1 MKTTLNL
8 SRFFKACN
16 PSKTLVMGDVVDRQ
30 YYIDF
35 SDVRGCKIVE
45 ELQRTITR
53 ISPDEPT
60 CQLFTGHIGC
70 GKSTE
75 LQRLKSELELAGFH
89 VVYFE
94 SSQDLDMADIDIS
107 DILLSVARQVSIS
120 LEEIG
125 IRLQPGY
132 FANLFKEIGDVL
144 QMPITEVEF
153 SMGIAKIGA
162 KAKDSPQMRNQLRQ
176 YLEPRTNSILQA
188 INEEVLQRAVQL
200 LKQRGQKGLVVIVD
214 NLDRVDMRP
223 LASGRSQPEY
233 LFIDRGEQL
242 RRLNCHLVYTIPL
255 ALIFSKEYAALKN
268 RLGGGISPKVL
279 PMVQVRQRDGRDHEP
294 GMSLL
299 RQLLLTRAFPE
310 LSPYERLKLLPELFD
325 SQQTLDRLCRISGGH
340 IRNLLGLLYSCLQRQ
355 DPPFSRDCLE
365 AVIKDYRDDLL
376 LAINQEEWEL
386 LYEVVHKQTL
396 KGQTEYQRLLRS
408 MFVFEYRDRQGRWFG
423 ISPALAETE
432 KVISWKRHNLAEKAI
447 SDSLANHPIAKNYT
461 F

>member
-1 MKTTLNL
+1 MRHTLNL
-8 SRFFKACN
+8 LRFFKACN
-16 PSKTLVMGDVVDRQ
+16 PSKTLVMGDAGDRQ

-75 LQRLKSELELAGFH
+75 LQRLKTELERAGFH

-107 DILLSVARQVSIS
+107 DILLSVARQVSVS
-120 LEEIG
+120 LETVG
-125 IRLQPGY
+125 IKVTAGY
-132 FANLFKEIGDVL
+132 FSNLFKEIGDFFHNSIEL
-144 QMPITEVEF
+144 SEAELSI
-153 SMGIAKIGA
+153 GIAKITA
-162 KAKDSPQMRNQLRQ
+162 KTKDSPHLRTHLRQ

-188 INEEVLQRAVQL
+188 INEEVLGKAIKQL
-200 LKQRGQKGLVVIVD
+200 KAKGHKGLVVIVD

-223 LASGRSQPEY
+223 MPSGRSQPEY

-242 RRLNCHLVYTIPL
+242 RRLNCHVVYTIPL
-255 ALIFSKEYAALKN
+255 GLIFSNEYQTLKN
-268 RLGGGISPKVL
+268 RLGGGIAPKVL
-279 PMVQVRQRDGRDHEP
+279 PMVRVRQRSGTDYEP

-299 RQLLLTRAFPE
+299 RQLVLARAFPDIAWNTRFS
-310 LSPYERLKLLPELFD
+310 LITELFD
-325 SQQTLDRLCRISGGH
+325 NSDTLDRLCRVSGGH

-355 DPPFSRDCLE
+355 DPPFSQKCLE

-376 LAINQEEWEL
+376 LAIDDQEWEL
-386 LYEVVHKQTL
+386 LFQVVEQQTVR
-396 KGQTEYQRLLRS
+396 GETEYQRLLRS
-408 MFVFEYRDRQGRWFG
+408 MFVFEYRDPKGRWFG
-423 ISPALAETE
+423 ISPALAESD
-432 KVISWKRHNLAEKAI
+432 KVLSWQQERLLSI
-447 SDSLANHPIAKNYT
+447 PQS
-461 F
+461 